1 MKVQQLIAKLQG
13 LPPDTTVL
21 VECGGEIR
29 TLLDDD
35 IRHESDAEVYTD
47 DSDDPVTGDVVLI
60 TSWS

>member
-1 MKVQQLIAKLQG
+1 MKVQQLIAKLQE
-13 LPPDTTVL
+13 LPPDATVL